1 MVNHDIAFKT
11 RKSKLGPLSILNILL
26 SIYLWQLLVV
36 LFPWKV
42 VLKTCYSL
50 YLMFPL
56 SNIWHQTKSV
66 CHLFHRNDTEMSY
79 VRAKSLLFS
88 FLWGDGDPML
98 GRPARLLDGRFIYE
112 NFRICRARKGF
123 LSGIIKNQQHI
134 VS

>member
-1 MVNHDIAFKT
+1 MTAVGGSFTLK
-11 RKSKLGPLSILNILL
+11 G
-26 SIYLWQLLVV
+26 
-36 LFPWKV
+36 
-42 VLKTCYSL
+42 VLKTFL
-50 YLMFPL
+50 FPVSHVSSVKYMT
-56 SNIWHQTKSV
+56 SN
-66 CHLFHRNDTEMSY
+66 TEMSY

-112 NFRICRARKGF
+112 NVRICRARKGF